1 LYNHYPIS
9 FWRWIV
15 CIKNLK
21 INPAQGGVFRFY
33 GKEVKNMKTEFSPKE
48 TVDIIMPFVTIGG
61 INNRDLFER
70 AILKNHSRGLP
81 IQIAGF
87 IGQGGKDHLGKSD
100 IDLLRRYSQ
109 VQNELRKNYP
119 FDVEV
124 SLIGADI
131 HGLSNSMPD
140 NGYLN
145 LIQNEAILKGFN
157 WTLLSKLYQEKRLIL
172 RTWTEASKQLY
183 QEKGDEFEEWVRIPN
198 QIRNDLIKQAGRHNK
213 SDVSI
218 GDDESNDVLNA
229 FYYFLMRKAEEK
241 IFVPDWQDFL
251 FIINGSRE
259 LAEHTFPQSI
269 AQMYWYDTR
278 HHGGHGSRELNRD
291 MILPPAWFRND

>member
-33 GKEVKNMKTEFSPKE
+33 GKEVKNM
-48 TVDIIMPFVTIGG
+48 
-61 INNRDLFER
+61 
-70 AILKNHSRGLP
+70 
-81 IQIAGF
+81 
-87 IGQGGKDHLGKSD
+87 
-100 IDLLRRYSQ
+100 
-109 VQNELRKNYP
+109 
-119 FDVEV
+119 
-124 SLIGADI
+124 
-131 HGLSNSMPD
+131 
-140 NGYLN
+140 
-145 LIQNEAILKGFN
+145 
-157 WTLLSKLYQEKRLIL
+157 
-172 RTWTEASKQLY
+172 
-183 QEKGDEFEEWVRIPN
+183 
-198 QIRNDLIKQAGRHNK
+198 
-213 SDVSI
+213 
-218 GDDESNDVLNA
+218 
-229 FYYFLMRKAEEK
+229 KAEEK